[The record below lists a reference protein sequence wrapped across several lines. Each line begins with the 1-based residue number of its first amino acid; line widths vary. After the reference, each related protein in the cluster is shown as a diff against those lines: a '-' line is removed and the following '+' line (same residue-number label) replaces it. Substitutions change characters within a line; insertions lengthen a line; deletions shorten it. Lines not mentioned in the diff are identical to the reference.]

1 MAKEKENKEE
11 MENPIEENQEQTPT
25 PTPTEGTGLEMEDQE
40 KASELMEEHGV
51 KEVYKVGEYWFVRKD
66 YAERHAEAT
75 GSKMKTYN

>member
-11 MENPIEENQEQTPT
+11 MENPIEENQEQT

-51 KEVYKVGEYWFVRKD
+51 KEVYKVGEYWFLRKD
-66 YAERHAEAT
+66 YAERHANAT